1 MGCVLHLDRFL
12 FQPIWNQMYNC
23 QFVWPF
29 CLEYQ
34 NITCMDRSLSRCLSW
49 ARVIGIVWF
58 SQTSKTLWNIRESLN
73 EAKPCNKLQTFK
85 PTDKISESFLLTK
98 VCYWQRQRQRPRQ
111 RHSLLTKFYWQRQR
125 QRQSFLLTK
134 TKFFI
139 DKSLLLTK
147 TKTKTKFQKV
157 LAW

>member
-1 MGCVLHLDRFL
+1 
-12 FQPIWNQMYNC
+12 MYNC

-73 EAKPCNKLQTFK
+73 EAKPCNKVQTFK

-147 TKTKTKFQKV
+147 TKTKTKFLLTKFQKV
-157 LAW
+157 LVW

>member
-85 PTDKISESFLLTK
+85 TTDKISESFLLTK
-98 VCYWQRQRQRPRQ
+98 VCYWQRQRQR
-111 RHSLLTKFYWQRQR
+111 QR
-125 QRQSFLLTK
+125 QRQSCYRIAIGLLSDCYRMNVHLWLENS
-134 TKFFI
+134 I
-139 DKSLLLTK
+139 MPNRRLHISYL
-147 TKTKTKFQKV
+147 
-157 LAW
+157 